1 MTWVDVFICLLAIA
15 AIIRGLSLGLVRQ
28 LFSATG
34 FFGGLFAGVWLQ
46 GTLVQLGHTSAERAL
61 LSLLVILG
69 SAFFCLIIGEHI
81 GDALKAKLAPLHVDK
96 LDGLLG
102 SLTATVT
109 ILLAVWLGANI
120 FANLPSASWQHQM
133 QQSYILSRLNRVM
146 PPAPNV
152 IARIG
157 HIITPNGFPQVFT
170 GLEPKPQQSDVTIPN
185 MDELTGVVRQ
195 VAPSVVKIEGE
206 GCGGIVDGSG
216 FVARD
221 GLVIT
226 NAHVVAGVTQPQVI
240 DGNGRH
246 KTTVVWFDPNL
257 DFAVLRTTNLA
268 GEPLPIVTQLA
279 PTGTPATVLGYPGGG
294 SFKADPAAVIESF
307 TAIGR
312 NIYDQE
318 NTSREVYSLKADVI
332 GGNSGGPLV
341 NKDGQVIGIIF
352 AHSTSYEH
360 VGYALTMQQTVDKLT
375 QAEQNR
381 TPVATGSCAE

>member
-1 MTWVDVFICLLAIA
+1 MPWLDLFICLLAIS
-15 AIIRGLSLGLVRQ
+15 AIIRGLNLGLVRQ
-28 LFSATG
+28 LCSAAG

-46 GTLVQLGHTSAERAL
+46 GSLIQLAHTTTERAM

-69 SAFFCLIIGEHI
+69 SAFLCLVVGEQIGN
-81 GDALKAKLAPLHVDK
+81 ALKAKLVPLRIDK

-120 FANLPSASWQHQM
+120 FADLPAASWQRQL
-133 QQSYILSRLNRVM
+133 QQSHILSRLNNIM

-152 IARIG
+152 IARISN
-157 HIITPNGFPQVFT
+157 IITPNGFPQVFT
-170 GLEPKPQQSDVTIPN
+170 GLEPEPQQSDVTIPN

-195 VAPSVVKIEGE
+195 VAPSVVKVEGE

-221 GLVIT
+221 DLIIT

-257 DFAVLRTTNLA
+257 DFAVLRTNNLA
-268 GEPLPIVTQLA
+268 GDPLQIATALV
-279 PTGTPATVLGYPGGG
+279 PTGTQGTVVGYPGGG
-294 SFKADPAAVIESF
+294 PFKADPAAVIESF

-341 NKDGQVIGIIF
+341 DKDGRVIGIIF
-352 AHSTSYEH
+352 AHSTTYEH
-360 VGYALTMQQTVDKLT
+360 VGYALTMQQTMDKLT

-381 TPVATGSCAE
+381 TPVATGSCAQ

>member
-1 MTWVDVFICLLAIA
+1 MTWLDAFICLLAIS

-46 GTLVQLGHTSAERAL
+46 GTLVHVAHTTTERAA
-61 LSLLVILG
+61 LSLLLILG
-69 SAFFCLIIGEHI
+69 SAFLFLIIGEQI
-81 GDALKAKLAPLHVDK
+81 GDNVKAKLAPLRIDK

-102 SLTATVT
+102 SLTATVA

-120 FANLPSASWQHQM
+120 FADLPSAGWQRQI
-133 QQSYILSRLNRVM
+133 QQSYILRKLNGIM

-152 IARIG
+152 IARIS

-221 GLVIT
+221 DLVIT

-257 DFAVLRTTNLA
+257 DFAVLRTSNLA
-268 GEPLPIVTQLA
+268 GDPLPIATQLM
-279 PTGTPATVLGYPGGG
+279 PTGTQSTVLGYPGGG
-294 SFKADPAAVIESF
+294 AFKADPAAIIESF

-318 NTSREVYSLKADVI
+318 NTSREVYSLKADII

-341 NKDGQVIGIIF
+341 DKDGRVIGIIF
-352 AHSTSYEH
+352 AHSTTYEH
-360 VGYALTMQQTVDKLT
+360 VGYALTMQQAVDKLI

-381 TPVATGSCAE
+381 TPVPTGSCAQ